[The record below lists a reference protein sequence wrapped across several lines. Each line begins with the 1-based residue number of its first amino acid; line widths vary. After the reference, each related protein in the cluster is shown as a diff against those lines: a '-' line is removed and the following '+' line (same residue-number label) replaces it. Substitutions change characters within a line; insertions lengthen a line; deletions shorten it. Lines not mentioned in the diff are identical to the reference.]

1 MKLAVPAFP
10 DKCPKDEGPS
20 DKDPIADTGKEGN
33 SLLTIA
39 AVACGGFVLIMMAVL
54 IFCMVRMTRS
64 AKKKQE
70 VEKVDD
76 NPTYGLYEMPTE
88 SQLVDEND
96 YYGTS

>member
-1 MKLAVPAFP
+1 M
-10 DKCPKDEGPS
+10 
-20 DKDPIADTGKEGN
+20 
-33 SLLTIA
+33 
-39 AVACGGFVLIMMAVL
+39 FVVL
-54 IFCMVRMTRS
+54 VVCMVRMRNN

-88 SQLVDEND
+88 SQVVDEND